1 MAGAMHLYDLEL
13 PPYTFKTSDVKVKKV
28 DNRRYTMRD
37 IGRLEH
43 RLENI
48 EYYTQLSL
56 LESYAQNLQI
66 QDADGFDRFKN
77 GIIVDNFTGHGIGD
91 ITDNDYSISMDLAQG
106 ELRPAFHQD
115 NIGLKETS
123 SDLSTTIT
131 DAIRTTNGY
140 QKTGD
145 LITLPYTA
153 VTLIEQ
159 PYAST
164 TVNLNPYDTIPFIG
178 NITLTPEFDDWME
191 TEVQPELVID
201 MPGTYDVLTE
211 LASAGVSDLNLG
223 TVWNNW
229 NENWSG
235 AVQDVNRVVSGRTTT
250 ITTEQ
255 SGTKTRS
262 GIRTSLVPNTVRRSL
277 GNLVTSV
284 AFAPFIRSK
293 DVAFYSVWY
302 ETNYKSLSFL

>member
-1 MAGAMHLYDLEL
+1 MTYFAHGAGNFFSVDSYAGFDYGSIPSYTSDVTGEKFELRDVLDFRPRVDNASTINAGDGQDRQYTGTGASSIEFAKFNSDITADLEFYLARKVKLFLTANGQFQATEGEPSATPQEPDMMAGAMHLYDLHL
-13 PPYTFKTSDVKVKKV
+13 PPFTFKTSDVIVKKV

-56 LESYAQNLQI
+56 LEADAKNLQI

-91 ITDNDYSISMDLAQG
+91 VSDNDYSISMDLAQG
-106 ELRPAFHQD
+106 ELRPAFQSRTMHA
-115 NIGLKETS
+115 LKEIEFRF
-123 SDLSTTIT
+123 STAIT

-153 VTLIEQ
+153 ESFIEQ

-178 NITLTPEFDDWME
+178 N
-191 TEVQPELVID
+191 
-201 MPGTYDVLTE
+201 
-211 LASAGVSDLNLG
+211 
-223 TVWNNW
+223 
-229 NENWSG
+229 
-235 AVQDVNRVVSGRTTT
+235 VN
-250 ITTEQ
+250 IN
-255 SGTKTRS
+255 TRY
-262 GIRTSLVPNTVRRSL
+262 G
-277 GNLVTSV
+277 
-284 AFAPFIRSK
+284 
-293 DVAFYSVWY
+293 
-302 ETNYKSLSFL
+302 